1 MFGVTVCKMMMMSR
15 WCTTRPLLHR
25 GNIPL
30 AKHMFAPRHL
40 GGGNVGMNRYEPEV
54 KELLVD
60 LERTLV
66 GSKPA

>member
-1 MFGVTVCKMMMMSR
+1 
-15 WCTTRPLLHR
+15 
-25 GNIPL
+25 
-30 AKHMFAPRHL
+30 MFAPRHL